1 MTRSY
6 RHIQEYEKEI
16 IELKSKGYTKR
27 EISHTSLQSKGALFS
42 IVRFYWTCSAQ
53 RGSPLLLLSI
63 SEPDSLSGMNL
74 TLFTSLTGGS
84 LPVRFAAVKGGLP
97 EWNPKISINLLFFD
111 STLVYNKRKVITKLR
126 KKNVS
131 VFFERFTKNACCR

>member
-27 EISHTSLQSKGALFS
+27 EISHTSLQSKGAHFS

-53 RGSPLLLLSI
+53 CGSPLLPLSI
-63 SEPDSLSGMNL
+63 SAPNSLSGRVFTLL
-74 TLFTSLTGGS
+74 TNLTGGS
-84 LPVRFAAVKGGLP
+84 LPVRFAAVKGVTRM
-97 EWNPKISINLLFFD
+97 ETHNFYKSI
-111 STLVYNKRKVITKLR
+111 
-126 KKNVS
+126 
-131 VFFERFTKNACCR
+131 VF